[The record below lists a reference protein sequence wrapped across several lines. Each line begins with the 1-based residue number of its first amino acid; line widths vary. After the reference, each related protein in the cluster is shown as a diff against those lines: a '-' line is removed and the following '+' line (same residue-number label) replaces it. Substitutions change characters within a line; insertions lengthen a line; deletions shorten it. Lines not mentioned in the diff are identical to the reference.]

1 MQIEIDSLTRC
12 FHNANKARCCFTV
25 FFLLIY
31 CCTLACIIISTKE
44 SRAGILAGIC
54 GTKSQ
59 SPLFPRGGV
68 WLLVIVHT
76 NATCDFFSSWSRSV
90 LGGCLSREHP
100 NWKAQPVRRIYCM

>member
-31 CCTLACIIISTKE
+31 CCTLVCIIISTKE
-44 SRAGILAGIC
+44 SRAGRLAGIC
-54 GTKSQ
+54 WTKSQ

-76 NATCDFFSSWSRSV
+76 NATCEFFFFLVEIST
-90 LGGCLSREHP
+90 
-100 NWKAQPVRRIYCM
+100 RRLFVPGAPELEGSTG